1 MPNLRRHGNN
11 LSSCLQKFYGSSIER
26 DSLGL
31 NLALDGIVAPL
42 IDSWEEPAVGLADIV
57 DLSDLP
63 GIVVAQTKLLAGKN
77 VNSGTFGSKA
87 DVRT

>member
-1 MPNLRRHGNN
+1 MK
-11 LSSCLQKFYGSSIER
+11 Q

-31 NLALDGIVAPL
+31 HLALDGIVAPL
-42 IDSWEEPAVGLADIV
+42 IDGWEDPAISLANV
-57 DLSDLP
+57 VNLSDLP

>member
-1 MPNLRRHGNN
+1 M
-11 LSSCLQKFYGSSIER
+11 ER

-31 NLALDGIVAPL
+31 NLALDDIVAPL
-42 IDSWEEPAVGLADIV
+42 IDSWEEPAVGLADVV